1 MYGFILAVAESLTI
15 LSQLLCIWNIPI
27 KYSSG
32 NETLRLCIVDKFQL
46 NFVSSSNTELID
58 FGSYVK
64 CADFDKEFILL
75 GRLVNASAEVAALN
89 CSDDRNFLYRI
100 EFHKSQSVVSFQHLP
115 GNINVDHSLSSIS
128 SLVIGM
134 NTSSSSH
141 WISDGYFNTD
151 RLSSTFVSCEP
162 SGESI
167 SFEDSIQGRFLVGS
181 SAVCEFPISLFGS
194 SNSHASSQSY
204 QPSLSLNPSL
214 ICSNLRSSVGVT
226 SATTRSITDP
236 LPIIPFHLI
245 SDHPY
250 RYSRDHLSYWLD
262 YCSISLPTIHLRGI
276 VMKEIEDDPL
286 NNDYLK
292 NIESICTVKDIEGF
306 SSKHEFLKNSHYY
319 SKHQP
324 LYCLEHFLEMVFF
337 DNYIYPLMEREKT
350 AFQSEERPDT
360 ESDGEGKKRSKLSHN
375 VVFQYH
381 HWLSSNTLLRNKII
395 QFQETLSLLRAMY
408 NVAMSFGST
417 NDDEDDY
424 YLFTIRIKAVGIDK
438 MMLPEED
445 LATSFETKSKVEETA
460 AVDSS
465 LVSTPSVVTE
475 IEANEKKEVA
485 ELELRWNDAIQRLTN
500 SPILPS
506 SLGDV
511 YIVVFVSYYHVYLVQ
526 KQIESWKKQCQS
538 EVCHLVIKYFIFPF
552 ASEEE
557 SRIDKNYQSFK
568 HCRNSSARD
577 KDHKCTEEEKQDSED
592 VSVYYHSSPSLRSVL
607 LEFNRFL
614 IEIYSKDNVIILLN
628 GLKAVY
634 SLITPASYDKK
645 YSSFLNEVSQ
655 SSYCSSSFKAN
666 FFPPIYYGM
675 LYTRE
680 ANGYCLSSEIM
691 VALNSVDEE
700 LEVAQ
705 PFIHALIGRT
715 RTLVMFFDY
724 WRDFY
729 LTVGKSDEELET
741 SLMEAMI
748 RWSSINPKALS
759 LDMEQRIFDPFHGIK
774 DVTSLIEEDLRD
786 AHPSFSSL
794 SSSQIV
800 GNLMV
805 QDLVQFH
812 SAYRLDRG
820 HHSSPFA
827 RLDFHKFL
835 SSLSLAD
842 LLSENVMSDLFRVF
856 FSFMG
861 EFVIQRT
868 VVDSPSTLSEQSNPV
883 SCSVLVD
890 KWPVLLILHICLSF
904 LTAFPL

>member
-1 MYGFILAVAESLTI
+1 MYGFILAVAQSLTI

-32 NETLRLCIVDKFQL
+32 NETLRLCIVDKFQES
-46 NFVSSSNTELID
+46 FVSSPNTVLID

-64 CADFDKEFILL
+64 CTDLDKEFILL
-75 GRLVNASAEVAALN
+75 GRLVNASAEVAALT
-89 CSDDRNFLYRI
+89 CSDDRKFLYRI
-100 EFHKSQSVVSFQHLP
+100 EFHKSQSVVSFQHQP
-115 GNINVDHSLSSIS
+115 DIFNVDRSLSSIS

-134 NTSSSSH
+134 NTSSSSY
-141 WISDGYFNTD
+141 WISDCYFKTE
-151 RLSSTFVSCEP
+151 RLSSTFVSGEH

-181 SAVCEFPISLFGS
+181 SAVYEFPISLFGS
-194 SNSHASSQSY
+194 SNSHASSRFCH
-204 QPSLSLNPSL
+204 PSFSLNPSL
-214 ICSNLRSSVGVT
+214 ICSNLRLAVGVT
-226 SATTRSITDP
+226 STTTRSITDP
-236 LPIIPFHLI
+236 LSIIPFHLI

-306 SSKHEFLKNSHYY
+306 SSKHEFLKKSHYY

-324 LYCLEHFLEMVFF
+324 LYCLEHFLEMILF

-350 AFQSEERPDT
+350 SFQEEERSYR
-360 ESDGEGKKRSKLSHN
+360 ESGGEEKKRPHN

-381 HWLSSNTLLRNKII
+381 HWHSSNALTKSKII
-395 QFQETLSLLRAMY
+395 QFQETLSLLRAVF
-408 NVAMSFGST
+408 NVAMSFDST
-417 NDDEDDY
+417 NDDKDDN
-424 YLFTIRIKAVGIDK
+424 YLFTCRIKAVDIDK
-438 MMLPEED
+438 MMLPDAD
-445 LATSFETKSKVEETA
+445 LATSLETRSKAEKTA
-460 AVDSS
+460 VANTDLISA
-465 LVSTPSVVTE
+465 PSVVIE
-475 IEANEKKEVA
+475 IEANEKKDVA
-485 ELELRWNDAIQRLTN
+485 ELELGWNDAIQRLTN

-557 SRIDKNYQSFK
+557 SRIDQNYQSFK
-568 HCRNSSARD
+568 HCRNSSAID
-577 KDHKCTEEEKQDSED
+577 KDHKCTEEGKQDSEA
-592 VSVYYHSSPSLRSVL
+592 VSVYYHSNPSQRSVL
-607 LEFNRFL
+607 LELNRFL

-634 SLITPASYDKK
+634 SLITPASYDKE
-645 YSSFLNEVSQ
+645 YSSFLNELSQ
-655 SSYCSSSFKAN
+655 STYCSSSFKAN
-666 FFPPIYYGM
+666 FFPPIYYGL

-691 VALNSVDEE
+691 VALDTVDVE
-700 LEVAQ
+700 LEGKQ

-724 WRDFY
+724 WKDFY
-729 LTVGKSDEELET
+729 PTLGKSDEELET
-741 SLMEAMI
+741 SLREAMI
-748 RWSSINPKALS
+748 RWSTINSKALS
-759 LDMEQRIFDPFHGIK
+759 LDMEQRIFDPSHGIK
-774 DVTSLIEEDLRD
+774 AVTSLIEEDLRD
-786 AHPSFSSL
+786 TQPSFSSI

-812 SAYRLDRG
+812 SSYRLDRC
-820 HHSSPFA
+820 HHCSPFA
-827 RLDFHKFL
+827 RIDFHKFL

-842 LLSENVMSDLFRVF
+842 LLSENVMGDLFRVF

-861 EFVIQRT
+861 EFVIQKT
-868 VVDSPSTLSEQSNPV
+868 VVDSPSTMSEQSSPV

-890 KWPVLLILHICLSF
+890 KWPVLLIFHICLSF
-904 LTAFPL
+904 LTPFPF